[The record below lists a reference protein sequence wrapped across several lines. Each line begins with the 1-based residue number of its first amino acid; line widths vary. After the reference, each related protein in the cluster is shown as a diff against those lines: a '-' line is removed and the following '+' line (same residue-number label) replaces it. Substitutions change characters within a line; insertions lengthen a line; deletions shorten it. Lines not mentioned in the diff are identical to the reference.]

1 MQHRRRNPVIR
12 RDEMTRC
19 HGDRRGI
26 ATAGCLRLNIAAK
39 AGPRSRGHAPL
50 ARGSEQSRVGGVMTR
65 RQFVSGVLIF
75 GMLAAPGAAGASPRR
90 AEECADCA
98 VTFSVDVTPAAARV
112 TASGARGV
120 VLDKRMD
127 REGLAITI
135 SAIGDTLH
143 ILAAVD
149 GTVTITRLGR
159 VVKVR
164 PGSVLADYQTRV
176 RDLIAGSAAVD
187 GIERMVHAVRNSGR
201 AQASSV
207 FASFA
212 LLRALQGDDTGNTL
226 LAERLPQPRHNRIVR
241 VAAQTRAGSTVNDC
255 WDEYERTLE
264 RNSSRYRQCL
274 VDYWWAQPVQY
285 ACGLEFAMVAELALF
300 RLISCSGGFPI

>member
-1 MQHRRRNPVIR
+1 
-12 RDEMTRC
+12 MTS
-19 HGDRRGI
+19 
-26 ATAGCLRLNIAAK
+26 L
-39 AGPRSRGHAPL
+39 
-50 ARGSEQSRVGGVMTR
+50 
-65 RQFVSGVLIF
+65 QFVSGVMTI
-75 GMLAAPGAAGASPRR
+75 GMLAAPGAAGATSQR

-98 VTFSVDVTPAAARV
+98 VTFSVDVTPTVARV

-135 SAIGDTLH
+135 SAMGDRLQL
-143 ILAAVD
+143 LATAD
-149 GTVTITRLGR
+149 GTVTMTRLGR
-159 VVKVR
+159 VVTVR
-164 PGSVLADYQTRV
+164 PGSGLADYQIQV

-207 FASFA
+207 LASFA
-212 LLRALQGDDTGNTL
+212 LLRALQGDDSANTL
-226 LAERLPQPRHNRIVR
+226 LVERLPKRRHDGIVH
-241 VAAQTRAGSTVNDC
+241 VAAQTRSGSTVNDC

-264 RNSSRYRQCL
+264 RNSQRYRACL

-285 ACGLEFAMVAELALF
+285 ACGLEFTMVAELALF

>member
-1 MQHRRRNPVIR
+1 
-12 RDEMTRC
+12 MTS
-19 HGDRRGI
+19 
-26 ATAGCLRLNIAAK
+26 L
-39 AGPRSRGHAPL
+39 
-50 ARGSEQSRVGGVMTR
+50 
-65 RQFVSGVLIF
+65 QFVSGVLII
-75 GMLAAPGAAGASPRR
+75 GMLATPAVAGASPQV
-90 AEECADCA
+90 AEKCADCG
-98 VTFSVDVTPAAARV
+98 VTFSVDVTPSAARV

-120 VLDKRMD
+120 VLDKRVD
-127 REGLAITI
+127 RAGLAITI
-135 SAIGDTLH
+135 SAMGDTLQL
-143 ILAAVD
+143 LAAID
-149 GTVTITRLGR
+149 GTVTMTRLGR
-159 VVKVR
+159 AVKVR
-164 PGSVLADYQTRV
+164 PGSVLADYQAQV
-176 RDLIAGSAAVD
+176 RDLIAGSDAVA

-226 LAERLPQPRHNRIVR
+226 LAQRLPRRHDGIVR
-241 VAAQTRAGSTVNDC
+241 RIAAQTRSGSTVNDC